1 MIIKEL
7 RIKKGLT
14 QKEAATLV
22 GLSLRTYQNY
32 EYEKSTRDK
41 FKINQIISLLN
52 QYQRITIDKGIYTI
66 EEIKDKVTQIAKE
79 RELSFVYLFGSY
91 AKGTMNEKSDID
103 LLVSNE
109 IKGLEF
115 LGLVDELAQNLNKR
129 VDVVRIDDLKNNF
142 EFLNE
147 ILATGVKIYR
157 K

>member
-1 MIIKEL
+1 
-7 RIKKGLT
+7 
-14 QKEAATLV
+14 
-22 GLSLRTYQNY
+22 
-32 EYEKSTRDK
+32 
-41 FKINQIISLLN
+41 
-52 QYQRITIDKGIYTI
+52 
-66 EEIKDKVTQIAKE
+66 
-79 RELSFVYLFGSY
+79 
-91 AKGTMNEKSDID
+91 MNEKSDID

-147 ILATGVKIYR
+147 ILATGVKIYG

>member
-1 MIIKEL
+1 MMIKEL

-91 AKGTMNEKSDID
+91 AKGTMDEKSDID

-129 VDVVRIDDLKNNF
+129 VNVVRIDDLKNNF

-147 ILATGVKIYR
+147 ILATGVKIYG